1 MCFLLSCTGQLWGLS
16 SCNGTSWNLS
26 CCLREVRSSFNCMGH
41 LGIPLELLH
50 GNRASSQ
57 VETEIAGFLCS
68 CDKDRRF
75 PMSFNRWRQGLSSVE
90 VWNSAFF
97 SRCKRGVRIPV
108 EFRRATCAFS
118 RSATGESD
126 LLLVCEGRLEFLW
139 SRCRGIRPY
148 LTLRGNSLSFQLGA
162 RNAGFLSSFN
172 RRDRPPLEVR
182 GESRDSSRVEAGESV
197 LISR

>member
-75 PMSFNRWRQGLSSVE
+75 PISFNRWRQGLSSVE

-148 LTLRGNSLSFQLGA
+148 LTLRGTRCSFDL
-162 RNAGFLSSFN
+162 RHEPWSSSQVSIGYTGLLL
-172 RRDRPPLEVR
+172 RCEGKVRIPLETKQ
-182 GESRDSSRVEAGESV
+182 GIWASSRD
-197 LISR
+197 